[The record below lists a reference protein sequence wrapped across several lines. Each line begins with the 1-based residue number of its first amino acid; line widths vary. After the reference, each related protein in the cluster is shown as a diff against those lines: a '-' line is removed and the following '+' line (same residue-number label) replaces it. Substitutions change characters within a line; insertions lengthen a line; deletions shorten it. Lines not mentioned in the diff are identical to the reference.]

1 MPMAAADPGTTE
13 RHAAS
18 PFTAPSIAVW
28 TAIVILYVVWGSTY
42 LGIRVAV
49 ETIPPFVLAA
59 SRFVLAGTIMLV
71 AVSIVRRGSLPLPT
85 RRQWRDALIVGTLLM
100 GGGMGAVAWGEQTV
114 PSGIAGVLIAM
125 MPVWVAVF
133 GRLFYGERLPRIA
146 VVGIVTGML
155 GVVLLVGTGVAI
167 DRSLDP
173 AGVAALIVSPMA
185 WAAGSLFAAHRAD
198 LPRDPFVTTGM
209 QMLSGGLVLAA
220 VSFVTGEVATFDPA
234 AVSQASA
241 IAFVYLTIV
250 GSLVAFTAYAWVLRH
265 APLPLIATYAF
276 VNPVIAVFLGSLILD
291 EPITAIQLVAG
302 GVIVVG
308 VALIIL
314 ARSRMAP
321 AVDRSQAAGQ
331 PVRSANRTDE
341 PAAA

>member
-1 MPMAAADPGTTE
+1 MPMAANRAVEGRPATG
-13 RHAAS
+13 
-18 PFTAPSIAVW
+18 PFTAAPVLVW
-28 TAIVILYVVWGSTY
+28 TAILILYVVWGSTY

-59 SRFVLAGTIMLV
+59 SRFILAGSIMLA
-71 AVSIVRRGSLPLPT
+71 AVSVIRRRTLSMPT
-85 RRQWRDALIVGTLLM
+85 RRQWRDALIVGTCLM

-133 GRLFYGERLPRIA
+133 GRVFYGERLPRVAI
-146 VVGIVTGML
+146 VGIVTGMT
-155 GVVLLVGTGVAI
+155 GVALLVGQSIAV

-198 LPRDPFVTTGM
+198 LPKDPFVTTGM
-209 QMLSGGLVLAA
+209 QMLTGGIVLAGL
-220 VSFVTGEVATFDPA
+220 SIVTGELAAFDPGT
-234 AVSQASA
+234 VSSSSM
-241 IAFVYLTIV
+241 IAFVYLTVV

-291 EPITAIQLVAG
+291 EPITPSQLVAG
-302 GVIVVG
+302 GVIVAG

-314 ARSRMAP
+314 GRSRMSMTEGRTRLASSR
-321 AVDRSQAAGQ
+321 AGTTADERVAA
-331 PVRSANRTDE
+331 
-341 PAAA
+341 